1 MNEWRESILLDST
14 KYGPWALILGASE
27 GVGVAFAR
35 QLGQAG
41 INSVLVAR
49 QQGLLQAVAQRV
61 RAETGVEIRTLVLD
75 LTQPDMLDCLRSV
88 TDNIEIGLVVYN
100 AGAIHGSGGPF
111 LEATLESALKVVQL
125 NPVGQTT
132 VAHHF
137 GRRMVARGRGGIIL
151 MGSLAGNAGGMY
163 VVGYSA
169 SKAFTQVL
177 AEGLWIELKPK
188 GVDVLC
194 HVIGATDTP
203 SRKRLDTVDKPDEII
218 SDPEDI
224 ARQALD
230 NIGNGPVI
238 VPKHMEEVFREI
250 SSLPR
255 RQATESMRD
264 IMLGVTVIGASKK

>member
-1 MNEWRESILLDST
+1 MIDRT

-49 QQGLLQAVAQRV
+49 QEALLRAVAQRV
-61 RAETGVEIRTLVLD
+61 HAETGVETRSLTLD
-75 LTQPDMLDCLRSV
+75 LTRPDMLDRLRSV
-88 TDNIEIGLVVYN
+88 TDDIEIGLVVYN

-111 LEATLESALKVVQL
+111 LDAPLDSALKVVQL
-125 NPVGQTT
+125 NPIGQTT
-132 VAHHF
+132 VAHYF
-137 GRRMVARGRGGIIL
+137 GRKMAARARGGIIL
-151 MGSLAGNAGGMY
+151 MGSLAGNAGGIN

-188 GVDVLC
+188 GIDVLC

-203 SRKRLDTVDKPDEII
+203 SRTRLDQVDKPGEIV
-218 SDPEDI
+218 SDPQDI
-224 ARQALD
+224 AREALD
-230 NIGNGPVI
+230 NIANGPVI
-238 VPKHMEEVFREI
+238 VPKHMEEAFRMFC
-250 SSLPR
+250 SLPR
-255 RQATESMRD
+255 RQAAEAMRD
-264 IMLGVTVIGASKK
+264 IMLGVKVIGAAE

>member
-1 MNEWRESILLDST
+1 MIERQ

-35 QLGQAG
+35 QFGQAG
-41 INSVLVAR
+41 INTVLVAR
-49 QQGLLQAVAQRV
+49 QTALLESLARHV
-61 RAETGVEIRTLVLD
+61 REETGTKTRIISLD
-75 LTQPDMLDCLRSV
+75 LTRSDMLDQLRAV
-88 TDNIEIGLVVYN
+88 TDDLDIGLVVYN

-111 LEATLESALKVVQL
+111 LDAPLDSALKVVQL
-125 NPVGQTT
+125 NPIGQTT

-137 GRRMVARGRGGIIL
+137 GRKMVERGRGGLIF

-203 SRKRLDTVDKPDEII
+203 SRTRLDTVDKPGEII
-218 SDPEDI
+218 SNPEDI

-230 NIGNGPVI
+230 NIANGPVI
-238 VPKHMEEVFREI
+238 VPPHMEDVFHTI

-255 RQATESMRD
+255 RQATEAMRD
-264 IMLGVTVIGASKK
+264 IMLGATIIGAEK

>member
-1 MNEWRESILLDST
+1 LIDRT

-41 INSVLVAR
+41 INTVLVAR
-49 QQGLLQAVAQRV
+49 QEQLLQQVAQRV
-61 RAETGVEIRTLVLD
+61 RTETGVEVRTLPLD
-75 LTQPDMLDCLRSV
+75 LTRVDMLEYLRSV
-88 TDNIEIGLVVYN
+88 TDDVEIGLVVYN

-111 LEATLESALKVVQL
+111 LDAPLESALKVVQL
-125 NPVGQTT
+125 NPIGQTT

-137 GRRMVARGRGGIIL
+137 GRKMVARGHGGIVL

-203 SRKRLDTVDKPDEII
+203 SRKRLDRVDKPSEII

-224 ARQALD
+224 AAQALD
-230 NIGNGPVI
+230 NIANGPVV
-238 VPKHMEEVFREI
+238 VPKHMETVFREI

-264 IMLGVTVIGASKK
+264 ILLGVTIIGAAG

>member
-1 MNEWRESILLDST
+1 MIDRT

-41 INSVLVAR
+41 VNTVLVAR
-49 QQGLLQAVAQRV
+49 QHVLLQSVAQRV
-61 RAETGVEIRTLVLD
+61 RAETGADTRILALD
-75 LTQPDMLDCLRSV
+75 LTRSDMLEQLRSV
-88 TDNIEIGLVVYN
+88 TDDIEIGLVVYN

-111 LEATLESALKVVQL
+111 LDAPLEGAIKVVQL
-125 NPVGQTT
+125 NPIGQTT

-137 GRRMVARGRGGIIL
+137 GRRMVARGRGGIIF

-203 SRKRLDTVDKPDEII
+203 SRARLDTVDKPGEII

-230 NIGNGPVI
+230 NIANGPVI
-238 VPKHMEEVFREI
+238 VPAHMEKVFHTI
-250 SSLPR
+250 CSLPR
-255 RQATESMRD
+255 REAAEAMRD
-264 IMLGVTVIGASKK
+264 IMLGVTVIGAAE

>member
-1 MNEWRESILLDST
+1 MIDRS

-27 GVGVAFAR
+27 GVGVSFAR

-41 INSVLVAR
+41 INTVLVAR
-49 QQGLLQAVAQRV
+49 QESLLREVAQRV
-61 RAETGVEIRTLVLD
+61 RVESGAEVRTLALD
-75 LTQPDMLDCLRSV
+75 LTGADMLDRLRAV
-88 TDNIEIGLVVYN
+88 TDDVEIGLVVYN

-111 LEATLESALKVVQL
+111 LDATLESALKVVQL
-125 NPVGQTT
+125 NPIGQTT
-132 VAHHF
+132 VAHYF
-137 GRRMVARGRGGIIL
+137 GRKLVARGHGGIIL
-151 MGSLAGNAGGMY
+151 MGSLAGNAGGVY

-203 SRKRLDTVDKPDEII
+203 SRKRLDQVDKPGEMI

-230 NIGNGPVI
+230 NIANGPVI
-238 VPKHMEEVFREI
+238 VPKHMEDVFRELC
-250 SSLPR
+250 SSPR
-255 RQATESMRD
+255 RRAVESMRD
-264 IMLGVTVIGASKK
+264 ILLGATIIGAS